1 MSKLTV
7 AVFNTQPP
15 HLYRGGVERRIMEL
29 SKRLRGKINTEV
41 YSGTKARFNKVTIVD
56 GAVLVPCFST
66 DKFFPLDNWFF
77 NRTLSRMYDAIKADV
92 YEAHT
97 VSGYGFLKT
106 LKKRKAAK
114 PFIQTIHGVLADE
127 YIQSFKISFQ
137 TPRTRLSRLLMR
149 HLSKI
154 EMDSARNATLI
165 VTISR
170 YSLKKIVQLYNI
182 EEARIRIVPNGVDP
196 QRFKPTRGSE
206 KIKHKI
212 GVDDKSCVLF
222 VGNLVPRKGLH
233 FLIEAAKNIVKENR
247 EVKFIIA
254 GEGPLKNNLIWYAKT
269 QNVLRNFIFL
279 GDVPEDMLPAL
290 YNCSDLVVLP
300 SIQEG
305 QGITL
310 LEAQATAK
318 PVIAFDVGAVN
329 EVVVN
334 KKTGLLTR
342 PNSYELANAIL
353 SLLLDRS
360 LREKMGRW
368 GRKFVCNNF
377 SWDLC
382 AQKMLQVY
390 YEALELAT

>member
-1 MSKLTV
+1 MKKLNV

-15 HLYRGGVERRIMEL
+15 HLYRGGVERRIIEVG
-29 SKRLRGKINTEV
+29 KRLRGKVNTRI
-41 YSGTKARFNKVTIVD
+41 YSGTKAGFNKVTIVD
-56 GAVLVPCFST
+56 GTVLVPCFST
-66 DKFFPLDNWFF
+66 DKFFPVDNWFF
-77 NRTLSRMYDAIKADV
+77 NISISKMYDSIKADV

-97 VSGYGFLKT
+97 VSGYGFLRA
-106 LKKRKAAK
+106 LRKQKAVK

-127 YIQSFKISFQ
+127 YLQSFKTFSP
-137 TPRTRLSRLLMR
+137 TLRTRLSHFFMR

-154 EMDSARNATLI
+154 EMDSAINATLI
-165 VTISR
+165 VTVSK
-170 YSLKKIVQLYNI
+170 YSCRKIVQLYGV
-182 EEARIRIVPNGVDP
+182 EEAKIRIVSNGVDP
-196 QRFKPTRGSE
+196 EKFKPSRDSE

-212 GVDDKSCVLF
+212 GADDRQCVLF

-233 FLIEAAKNIVKENR
+233 FLIEAAKYVVKEDG
-247 EVKFIIA
+247 EVKFIVA

-269 QNVLRNFIFL
+269 QRVLGNFIFL
-279 GDVPEDMLPAL
+279 GNVPEDMLPAL

-318 PVIAFDVGAVN
+318 PVIAFDVGAVS

-334 KKTGLLTR
+334 KKTGLLTK

-353 SLLLDRS
+353 SLLSDRS
-360 LREKMGRW
+360 LREKMGKC

-377 SWDLC
+377 SWDSC
-382 AQKMLQVY
+382 AQKMLHVY
-390 YEALELAT
+390 HEALEIAS